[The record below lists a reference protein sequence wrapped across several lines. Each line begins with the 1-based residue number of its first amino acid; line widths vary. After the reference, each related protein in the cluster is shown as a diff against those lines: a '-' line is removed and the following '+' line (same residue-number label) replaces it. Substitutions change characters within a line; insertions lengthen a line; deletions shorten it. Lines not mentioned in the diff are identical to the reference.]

1 MNVELTIEE
10 RDFLTS
16 LLKEESKNM
25 LEDLS
30 GSEQVQIS
38 DTAIRILN
46 DAHDIVSRIHGK
58 LTHSSTDNSYLKPEI
73 KMIIFEGDFVQL
85 VQNFHGND
93 DEWLQVKECEVYDI
107 ALLSNGARVPAT
119 DAYIRGVQ
127 SAKEHKDA
135 QAK

>member
-46 DAHDIVSRIHGK
+46 DAHDIVSRIHKK
-58 LTHSSTDNSYLKPEI
+58 LTHSSTDNS
-73 KMIIFEGDFVQL
+73 
-85 VQNFHGND
+85 
-93 DEWLQVKECEVYDI
+93 
-107 ALLSNGARVPAT
+107 
-119 DAYIRGVQ
+119 
-127 SAKEHKDA
+127 
-135 QAK
+135 

>member
-46 DAHDIVSRIHGK
+46 DAHDIVSRIH
-58 LTHSSTDNSYLKPEI
+58 
-73 KMIIFEGDFVQL
+73 
-85 VQNFHGND
+85 
-93 DEWLQVKECEVYDI
+93 
-107 ALLSNGARVPAT
+107 
-119 DAYIRGVQ
+119 
-127 SAKEHKDA
+127 
-135 QAK
+135 

>member
-58 LTHSSTDNSYLKPEI
+58 ITHSPTDNS
-73 KMIIFEGDFVQL
+73 
-85 VQNFHGND
+85 
-93 DEWLQVKECEVYDI
+93 
-107 ALLSNGARVPAT
+107 
-119 DAYIRGVQ
+119 
-127 SAKEHKDA
+127 
-135 QAK
+135 

>member
-46 DAHDIVSRIHGK
+46 DAHDIVSRIHEK
-58 LTHSSTDNSYLKPEI
+58 LTHSYSSTDNS
-73 KMIIFEGDFVQL
+73 
-85 VQNFHGND
+85 
-93 DEWLQVKECEVYDI
+93 
-107 ALLSNGARVPAT
+107 
-119 DAYIRGVQ
+119 
-127 SAKEHKDA
+127 
-135 QAK
+135 

>member
-1 MNVELTIEE
+1 MLALSSHLQGQQKGGGVSRPPLPEIKMNVELTIQE

-58 LTHSSTDNSYLKPEI
+58 LTHSSTDNS
-73 KMIIFEGDFVQL
+73 
-85 VQNFHGND
+85 
-93 DEWLQVKECEVYDI
+93 
-107 ALLSNGARVPAT
+107 
-119 DAYIRGVQ
+119 
-127 SAKEHKDA
+127 
-135 QAK
+135 

>member
-10 RDFLTS
+10 LDFLTS

-46 DAHDIVSRIHGK
+46 DAHDIVSRIHEK
-58 LTHSSTDNSYLKPEI
+58 LTHSSTDNS
-73 KMIIFEGDFVQL
+73 
-85 VQNFHGND
+85 
-93 DEWLQVKECEVYDI
+93 
-107 ALLSNGARVPAT
+107 
-119 DAYIRGVQ
+119 
-127 SAKEHKDA
+127 
-135 QAK
+135 

>member
-1 MNVELTIEE
+1 MLALSSHLQGQQKGGGVSRPPLPEIKMNVELTIEE
-10 RDFLTS
+10 LDFLTS

-58 LTHSSTDNSYLKPEI
+58 LTHSYSSTDNS
-73 KMIIFEGDFVQL
+73 
-85 VQNFHGND
+85 
-93 DEWLQVKECEVYDI
+93 
-107 ALLSNGARVPAT
+107 
-119 DAYIRGVQ
+119 
-127 SAKEHKDA
+127 
-135 QAK
+135 

>member
-16 LLKEESKNM
+16 LLKEEAKNM

-58 LTHSSTDNSYLKPEI
+58 LTHSSTDNS
-73 KMIIFEGDFVQL
+73 
-85 VQNFHGND
+85 
-93 DEWLQVKECEVYDI
+93 
-107 ALLSNGARVPAT
+107 
-119 DAYIRGVQ
+119 
-127 SAKEHKDA
+127 
-135 QAK
+135 

>member
-1 MNVELTIEE
+1 MLALSSHLQGQQKGGGVSRPPLPEIKMNVELTIEE
-10 RDFLTS
+10 LDFLTS

-58 LTHSSTDNSYLKPEI
+58 LTHS
-73 KMIIFEGDFVQL
+73 
-85 VQNFHGND
+85 
-93 DEWLQVKECEVYDI
+93 
-107 ALLSNGARVPAT
+107 
-119 DAYIRGVQ
+119 
-127 SAKEHKDA
+127 
-135 QAK
+135 

>member
-46 DAHDIVSRIHGK
+46 DAHDIVSRIHEK
-58 LTHSSTDNSYLKPEI
+58 LTHSSTDNS
-73 KMIIFEGDFVQL
+73 
-85 VQNFHGND
+85 
-93 DEWLQVKECEVYDI
+93 
-107 ALLSNGARVPAT
+107 
-119 DAYIRGVQ
+119 
-127 SAKEHKDA
+127 
-135 QAK
+135 

>member
-58 LTHSSTDNSYLKPEI
+58 LTHSYSSTDNS
-73 KMIIFEGDFVQL
+73 
-85 VQNFHGND
+85 
-93 DEWLQVKECEVYDI
+93 
-107 ALLSNGARVPAT
+107 
-119 DAYIRGVQ
+119 
-127 SAKEHKDA
+127 
-135 QAK
+135 

>member
-46 DAHDIVSRIHGK
+46 DAHYIVSRIHGK
-58 LTHSSTDNSYLKPEI
+58 LTHSYSSTDNS
-73 KMIIFEGDFVQL
+73 
-85 VQNFHGND
+85 
-93 DEWLQVKECEVYDI
+93 
-107 ALLSNGARVPAT
+107 
-119 DAYIRGVQ
+119 
-127 SAKEHKDA
+127 
-135 QAK
+135 

>member
-16 LLKEESKNM
+16 LLKEESKNI

-46 DAHDIVSRIHGK
+46 DAHDIVSRIHEK
-58 LTHSSTDNSYLKPEI
+58 LTHSSTDNS
-73 KMIIFEGDFVQL
+73 
-85 VQNFHGND
+85 
-93 DEWLQVKECEVYDI
+93 
-107 ALLSNGARVPAT
+107 
-119 DAYIRGVQ
+119 
-127 SAKEHKDA
+127 
-135 QAK
+135 